1 MLTVVLQVM
10 NAMIGDFDLFIY
22 NLRVFFKLVCALD
35 EIVVLINLFFQLFKT
50 ITYKCCA
57 FPVGCISTYQRSQKA
72 ENGDNYSLGQS
83 STPSMI
89 ALCSRIVAYC
99 CITMYCESS
108 NSYEQCGVK
117 SKAPAA
123 YLSSMVLSEAILHL
137 RSAYSLRIRSL

>member
-35 EIVVLINLFFQLFKT
+35 NLIMLVDLLLKLFKSVCNERGT
-50 ITYKCCA
+50 

-89 ALCSRIVAYC
+89 ALCSRMVAYC
-99 CITMYCESS
+99 CMTRY
-108 NSYEQCGVK
+108 
-117 SKAPAA
+117 
-123 YLSSMVLSEAILHL
+123 
-137 RSAYSLRIRSL
+137 